1 MITRKVGPALAA
13 GCTVV
18 AKSPGETPY
27 TAAAIVEL
35 GHRAG
40 IPPGVINVVTS
51 LQNTPEVGEAITSS
65 NDVRKVSFTGSTAVG
80 KLLMKQSSVS
90 SSRSK
95 DISIPIL
102 VSKDSESAEA
112 TGTKPDLS
120 RQIPVHG
127 DTCLPSSSCSYRIP
141 SRSYPLNSA
150 ATHLSSSLTMQIL
163 RLP

>member
-95 DISIPIL
+95 DISILLSQKVPSLPRRQGQSWTCCDRFPFTEIL
-102 VSKDSESAEA
+102 AYLRVPAFIE
-112 TGTKPDLS
+112 
-120 RQIPVHG
+120 
-127 DTCLPSSSCSYRIP
+127 
-141 SRSYPLNSA
+141 YP
-150 ATHLSSSLTMQIL
+150 QEVIL
-163 RLP
+163 

>member
-95 DISIPIL
+95 DISISHPL
-102 VSKDSESAEA
+102 VSKSPSLPRRQAQ
-112 TGTKPDLS
+112 S
-120 RQIPVHG
+120 R
-127 DTCLPSSSCSYRIP
+127 TCRDRFPFTERLAYLRAPALIE
-141 SRSYPLNSA
+141 YP
-150 ATHLSSSLTMQIL
+150 QEVIL
-163 RLP
+163 

>member
-95 DISIPIL
+95 DISISHPL
-102 VSKDSESAEA
+102 VSKKFRVCRGDRHKAGLVA
-112 TGTKPDLS
+112 TD
-120 RQIPVHG
+120 
-127 DTCLPSSSCSYRIP
+127 SCSR
-141 SRSYPLNSA
+141 R
-150 ATHLSSSLTMQIL
+150 HLLTFEL
-163 RLP
+163 LLL